1 MKYLTTF
8 QRSTLS
14 CADKLSSSLHR
25 IGTKLFGA
33 YPEEG
38 KQPVS
43 ERQNKVS
50 ALLFGLLCAF
60 SVLSQT
66 DVIAAFPYV
75 RLLVIALWIPA
86 FLYAAVRSRLHLG
99 KHVLASLFPLVVFD
113 CLVLVIGFVRG
124 CSGVYLSSPIFYAA
138 NLSAF
143 VFVTGGLFGKIAGQD
158 VIKKGIRIYILCTL
172 CVAIYTILTTFFTQ
186 GLSSYLYVYSRK
198 NSLAP
203 IVLTAICC
211 VLFLKPF
218 SHKEWHT
225 PLLMIFG
232 TFLVLL
238 KSRSNFIG
246 FFAVLVIWYIFSL
259 NGKESRKQVFLNLLT
274 AAFLILAVSTLRDL
288 VIDNILLNHRASEG
302 LSGISSGRTDQ
313 IAEAVQTPVVQG
325 SRLFGNGYTYIE
337 SLPLAV
343 ILSYGILSLIPLVAF
358 AFVPL
363 HAAFCAKRAK
373 LSKGFVLFLFAISVA
388 FLINGIFEERAP
400 FGPGTTYFM
409 LWFISGFSLAKEE
422 KNEKNEKNKKSE
434 KNTPSL

>member
-8 QRSTLS
+8 QHSTLS
-14 CADKLSSSLHR
+14 CADKISSLLHR
-25 IGTKLFGA
+25 LGTKLFGERKEA
-33 YPEEG
+33 ISK
-38 KQPVS
+38 KQSTAATV
-43 ERQNKVS
+43 
-50 ALLFGLLCAF
+50 LFSLLCAF

-66 DVIAAFPYV
+66 DFISAIPLV
-75 RLLVIALWIPA
+75 RLLVIALWVPV
-86 FLYAAVRSRLHLG
+86 FLYAAVRSRLDFG
-99 KHVLASLFPLVVFD
+99 KRVIASLFPLIIFD
-113 CLVLVIGFVRG
+113 VLVLLIGVLRG
-124 CSGVYLSSPIFYAA
+124 CPGVYLSSPVFYAA

-143 VFVTGGLFGKIAGQD
+143 VFAVGGLFGKIADADMLKQG
-158 VIKKGIRIYILCTL
+158 IKVYVVCTL
-172 CVAIYTILTTFFTQ
+172 LVALYTILTTFFTES
-186 GLSSYLYVYSRK
+186 LSSYFYVYSRK

-218 SHKEWHT
+218 ARKEWRT
-225 PLLMIFG
+225 PLLMILG

-246 FFAVLVIWYIFSL
+246 FFAVLVIWYVFSL
-259 NGKESRKQVFLNLLT
+259 NGKESRKQVLYNLLT
-274 AAFLILAVSTLRDL
+274 AAFLILAVSTLREL
-288 VIDNILLNHRASEG
+288 VIDNILLNHRAGEG

-313 IAEAVQTPVVQG
+313 IAEVVDAPVIPG

-343 ILSYGILSLIPLVAF
+343 ILSYGVLSLIPLVAF

-363 HAAFCAKRAK
+363 HAARCAKRAK
-373 LSKGFVLFLFAISVA
+373 LPAEFVLFLFAISVA

-409 LWFISGFSLAKEE
+409 LWFVSAFSLS
-422 KNEKNEKNKKSE
+422 KSE
-434 KNTPSL
+434 NAESVL